1 MTHFITDIESQTVT
15 LYGRTY
21 TAADCRHRL
30 YEDFCRRYGPDSF
43 PACLAAFLREWVD
56 ASDTVCVHTSGP
68 TG

>member
-15 LYGRTY
+15 LDGRIY

-43 PACLAAFLREWVD
+43 HACLAAFLREAPPARPRNCGWRN
-56 ASDTVCVHTSGP
+56 AA
-68 TG
+68 